1 MILVFPC
8 GSYIHTIT
16 SNYDQNIVIKKMED
30 WSKNRLQVRLATT
43 VSSIIRK
50 WCSGQT
56 LGSIVLQ
63 LNLQY
68 PVPLPFFLE
77 VLELKFGVDCVLYI

>member
-50 WCSGQT
+50 
-56 LGSIVLQ
+56 
-63 LNLQY
+63 
-68 PVPLPFFLE
+68 
-77 VLELKFGVDCVLYI
+77 